1 MDFES
6 CDEDSEPPSKR
17 PCFKRSSTPIRD
29 LPPAPCG
36 ANLDSSVLAGEEAIA
51 PARDDHSPPD
61 MSGQGELSPEEHDP
75 GPDYFGLSRED
86 MGKYESVIVAYVIKL

>member
-1 MDFES
+1 MDFEN

-36 ANLDSSVLAGEEAIA
+36 ASLDELAGEEAIA
-51 PARDDHSPPD
+51 PAGADHSPPE
-61 MSGQGELSPEEHDP
+61 QGELSPEEHDP

-86 MGKYESVIVAYVIKL
+86 MGKLI

>member
-29 LPPAPCG
+29 LPLAPCG
-36 ANLDSSVLAGEEAIA
+36 ASLDVLAGEEAIA
-51 PARDDHSPPD
+51 PAGADHLPPD
-61 MSGQGELSPEEHDP
+61 MFGQGELSPEEHDP
-75 GPDYFGLSRED
+75 GPDYFGLSHED
-86 MGKYESVIVAYVIKL
+86 MGKYESVAYVIKL